1 MIRAAYA
8 WLSAWMWF
16 NTVNVAHVSCDCSQ
30 QRKGVATQLIA
41 EVEDRAAA
49 RAFASLEFSYISP
62 LKHLED
68 FYRKLGYELTGV
80 VDTPDG
86 DGWLKQE
93 WRGKVTFP
101 HMAKSLRRADR
112 KL

>member
-1 MIRAAYA
+1 MH
-8 WLSAWMWF
+8 S
-16 NTVNVAHVSCDCSQ
+16 SSSDCVGVVRHLGRLQ
-30 QRKGVATQLIA
+30 QRQGIATRLIA
-41 EVEDRAAA
+41 EVENRAAA
-49 RAFASLEFSYISP
+49 RGFASLEFSYISP

-80 VDTPDG
+80 VDKPAG
-86 DGWLKQE
+86 DGWLREE

-101 HMAKSLRRADR
+101 HMAKSLPRTEK